1 MQKFEKNRLVYE
13 KLSFIA
19 VFMAALTIIGFSA
32 TGCSDKNRQLLQI
45 PQILTP

>member
-1 MQKFEKNRLVYE
+1 MK

-32 TGCSDKNRQLLQI
+32 TACSDKNRLLLQI